1 MKAEELKIGNLYD
14 QFGNITEVNW
24 CTIKDLEKAPKEQL
38 WCKPIPLTEEW
49 LLKFGF
55 RFFKSKK
62 GFNNYTLW
70 IDNEF
75 HLSFPDFFGDPSCLA
90 YRYKEDHPLA
100 HKRHSVP
107 IVLNMEYV
115 HQLQNLYFA
124 LTGTEL
130 EMK

>member
-1 MKAEELKIGNLYD
+1 MKANELRIGNLYD

-38 WCKPIPLTEEW
+38 WCKPIPLTEEL

-55 RFFKSKK
+55 EKDGNKIYRNGRFFIENLF
-62 GFNNYTLW
+62 GNRMTFRITINNAESAHANS
-70 IDNEF
+70 IEF
-75 HLSFPDFFGDPSCLA
+75 
-90 YRYKEDHPLA
+90 
-100 HKRHSVP
+100 
-107 IVLNMEYV
+107 V

-124 LTGTEL
+124 LCGEEL